1 MRYEGS
7 ETRDQEPIRSQQGA
21 GSFAMGAKNC
31 NGPARKLFF
40 SDGQKATLVLPA
52 VDLDETME
60 KGDQIT
66 DGEVIVLEI
75 KRILLYRVFKQRP
88 EYLVEWTGL
97 DASFNMWIH
106 KDVLEQD
113 VPNMVQAY

>member
-40 SDGQKATLVLPA
+40 SDGQKTTLVLPV
-52 VDLDETME
+52 VDLDETVE
-60 KGDQIT
+60 RIDKARAT
-66 DGEVIVLEI
+66 DKMYI
-75 KRILLYRVFKQRP
+75 
-88 EYLVEWTGL
+88 
-97 DASFNMWIH
+97 
-106 KDVLEQD
+106 
-113 VPNMVQAY
+113 